1 MAVEYRNIVRLQAY
15 WRAVR
20 ARSRLRRFEWSYA
33 ESMPTAGP
41 AAPNTRPV
49 PPPNELYRNDSYTWA
64 LEQAAALR
72 RRDFHAV
79 DWDNVIEEVEDVGRS
94 RERAWESQ
102 CQTIVLHMLQ
112 LQHWQPEDPMIGMG
126 WILAVDNARLE
137 LEKTVDKNPGLKSAR
152 DQMLRDAWRYGRRL
166 AVNQLAIHEFGSQ
179 GASGYKNAQRR
190 WMQRIPESCT
200 YTLAQIEDEDW
211 WPEEVRPRLGL

>member
-1 MAVEYRNIVRLQAY
+1 
-15 WRAVR
+15 
-20 ARSRLRRFEWSYA
+20 
-33 ESMPTAGP
+33 MPTS
-41 AAPNTRPV
+41 V
-49 PPPNELYRNDSYTWA
+49 PGTLDEHRVLTLGELYRNDSFTWA

-72 RRDFHAV
+72 RRDFDEV
-79 DWDNVIEEVEDVGRS
+79 DWDNVIEEVEDIGRS
-94 RERAWESQ
+94 RERAWEYQ

-112 LQHWQPEDPMIGMG
+112 LQHRQPEDPMIGMG

-137 LEKTVDKNPGLKSAR
+137 LDKTVDKNPGLKSAR
-152 DQMLRDAWRYGRRL
+152 GQMLRDAWRYGRRL
-166 AVNQLAIHEFGSQ
+166 AVNQLAIHELGSQ

-190 WMQRIPESCT
+190 WMQRIAESCP

>member
-1 MAVEYRNIVRLQAY
+1 
-15 WRAVR
+15 
-20 ARSRLRRFEWSYA
+20 
-33 ESMPTAGP
+33 MPSTIP
-41 AAPNTRPV
+41 ATPNTCPV
-49 PPPNELYRNDSYTWA
+49 PPLNELYRNDSYTWA
-64 LEQAAALR
+64 VEQAAALR
-72 RRDFHAV
+72 RRDFDAV

-126 WILAVDNARLE
+126 WILTVGNARME
-137 LEKTVDKNPGLKSAR
+137 LEKTVNENPGLKPAR
-152 DQMLRDAWRYGRRL
+152 GQMLREAWRYGRRL
-166 AVNQLAIHEFGSQ
+166 AVNQLAVHEFGSQ
-179 GASGYKNAQRR
+179 GASGYKNAQHR